1 MKYFVEDPELRQLY
15 KKHDDDAGFDIC
27 AKQNLLIEDD
37 KWYAIPTG
45 LYLAIPK
52 GHVGILKPRSGL
64 SLRFNTDIH
73 AGVIDSNYRG
83 EVVAVISVDHP
94 PFFIERGDRI
104 AQLLILE
111 LPKIELEKV
120 ATLSELGDTDR
131 GAGGFGS
138 TGSH

>member
-27 AKQNLLIEDD
+27 AKQSYLLEDN
-37 KWYAIPTG
+37 KWHLIQTG

-52 GHVGILKPRSGL
+52 GHVGILKPRSGM
-64 SLRFNTDIH
+64 SVQFNTDIH
-73 AGVIDSNYRG
+73 AGVLDSNYRG
-83 EVVAVISVDHP
+83 EVKVLVSTEVTP
-94 PFFIERGDRI
+94 LFIEKGTRI

-138 TGSH
+138 TGSN

>member
-1 MKYFVEDPELRQLY
+1 MKYFVEDPELRQLF

-27 AKQNLLIEDD
+27 AKQNLLLEGD
-37 KWYAIPTG
+37 KWYSISTG

-83 EVVAVISVDHP
+83 EVVVVISVDHP
-94 PFFIERGDRI
+94 PFSIEKGDRI

-120 ATLSELGDTDR
+120 ATLPELGDTDR

-138 TGSH
+138 TGSN